1 MSKIFLSVYFQKLVG
16 VRVVVFAKVQT
27 PRTRNLIF
35 ESNISLLVV
44 VVEIL
49 DVEVVTVVDF
59 CTNVEVVSVVDFCI
73 NVVVAKGQS

>member
-1 MSKIFLSVYFQKLVG
+1 M
-16 VRVVVFAKVQT
+16 VFAKVQT
-27 PRTRNLIF
+27 PRTQKLIF

-73 NVVVAKGQS
+73 NVVVAKGQSEYNAF